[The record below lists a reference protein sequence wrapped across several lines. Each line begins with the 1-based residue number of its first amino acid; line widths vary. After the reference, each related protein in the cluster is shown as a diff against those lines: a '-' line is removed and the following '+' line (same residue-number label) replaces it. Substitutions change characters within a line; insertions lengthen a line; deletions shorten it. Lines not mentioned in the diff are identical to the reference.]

1 MAQATLNA
9 TVVLGGKVD
18 NSFTQMGDALY
29 SVGSMVNGFS
39 QQLINFGK
47 ESIET
52 YRNYEDNL
60 LATEGSLSTIYGRN
74 TRELHN
80 VMTQL
85 DMQLTE
91 WAATTKF
98 HTDDLSNAAS
108 EAANAGW
115 DLDQMLEGLPAA
127 MNLAYAGGLDLSTAL
142 GYILTSSKAAGISF
156 GDMNQFLDEW
166 AYSAKS
172 VYGDIDQFG
181 QAIDRMG
188 ATAKLAGTKEDLLSM
203 LAILHEN
210 GTQGAEAGTLLR
222 NALLR
227 ILAPTD
233 TAKEKMKALG
243 VTQEELDE
251 AMASGEG
258 NLTAAMQRLNEF
270 GFSAYDASGKAKGA
284 VEIFTDLAAAL
295 GRMTEQEQ
303 NDILKT
309 LFGTKGITGGMA
321 AVNEL
326 SDGIYDLNE
335 NLKNGEAE
343 GYTQYLSDLMM
354 SGVSG
359 SIETLSSKIEKL
371 KQVTGGTLAED
382 VKTFSGALGQMVD
395 FVSGMDESWFNAI
408 VGGAEVLAA
417 AGPGLMTA
425 GMGFKLIGTAWG
437 ALQSLPG
444 GEAIMPIVLAA
455 VAVGALA
462 NAIEKYNAV
471 EFKDQFGNLTLDPA
485 PFQEYMNGIT
495 GSFDAATADMR
506 DFSDA
511 AQEAIDKYTELSGQ
525 LSSDLITSMIT
536 EQEIGEGDQ
545 KRLLGLGESMYEAV
559 KTGIG
564 NAYDADAEA
573 ALQLFGGNTEDAGFQ
588 GLLGI
593 LEQGYGE
600 AIERAST
607 LSEQLREAMRSAFSD
622 GVLSED
628 ELSNV
633 RQYMEQ
639 LNEVL
644 ATETEANNYAAT
656 QRMMRKAQTMGLDSA
671 EEIVGMFTE
680 GRDNQIADINEM
692 RDRLLYRLDKSYKS
706 GLIDEQTYNEQV
718 SNVSSGA
725 LQQQRQV
732 ERDIDTAIGRA
743 FGELISGSDF
753 GYMDKAL
760 QPYIQQAIDNYSDP
774 RAMALA
780 RENAQRD
787 LVNTGPFGLPGAGKS
802 RDWQN
807 LMNAYQLTLDAL
819 GGVDEVT
826 QKLVDAE
833 ASGSAEAANQYRN
846 LLAGYQLL
854 SGNESQAYGV
864 TQAVQAEAA
873 ATPSDYSIESARS
886 LIEGPTFDKGA
897 WESFIDTLEHPND
910 TTVSPMER
918 YDWMSE
924 ATKQAMNSAVAGLN
938 SAFDLDKVLADR
950 MPEGADFGKYG
961 QQWAAWQL
969 MNMPTAEA
977 ERYRNPDRAELVN
990 LQTQLTAKQSELDSL
1005 NRRIAAAEAPTN
1017 VNGNV
1022 SYSQEGGNRAPD
1034 ESYQQRASLEGEIA
1048 AIQSSIAALTSAT
1061 AAAAAQSA
1069 AQTPQTSPQ
1078 SSETALN
1085 LNTEGA
1091 TAAKAEVDAVFG
1103 EGVEVSVTFP
1113 DTGSNAGAARSEVE
1127 STLSPD
1133 VNVGVSFPGAVST
1146 AASTHSAIKAQFPP
1160 ITQVVNIVTRGGGGG
1175 GVNVRT
1181 KMAEGGRA
1189 TEPAIFA
1196 EAGKPEW
1203 FIPEENTPRTASLIV
1218 QAAEASGF
1226 SLADLADM
1234 TGAKLFANGGVLGG
1248 QEFSVASMANDP
1260 IPSLVWDDLTPAS
1273 SSESGGGGSDG
1284 GTSGIQVEYSP
1295 VIHAD
1300 NAEGVERVLK
1310 QDKERLRA
1318 MLQEML
1324 EERELM
1330 ESVSAYK

>member
-18 NSFTQMGDALY
+18 NSFTRMGDIL
-29 SVGSMVNGFS
+29 SQMGSMVNGMS
-39 QQLINFGK
+39 RGLINFGK
-47 ESIET
+47 ESINV
-52 YRNYEDNL
+52 YRGYEDSML
-60 LATEGSLSTIYGRN
+60 DAQVALSTTYGRS
-74 TRELHN
+74 TRELAA
-80 VMTQL
+80 VMDQL
-85 DMQLTE
+85 DVQAAE
-91 WAATTKF
+91 WAASSIF
-98 HTDDLSNAAS
+98 HTDDIGNAIAQ
-108 EAANAGW
+108 AAHANW
-115 DLDQMLEGLPAA
+115 DLEMILDGIPAA
-127 MNLAYAGGLDLSTAL
+127 MHLAQAGSIDLSSAID
-142 GYILTSSKAAGISF
+142 YIVKSTNAMGLEFKDVGRFIDEWVYSANSSAGSVQTF
-156 GDMNQFLDEW
+156 GDAMVKMGKTMTFADNQQELF
-166 AYSAKS
+166 
-172 VYGDIDQFG
+172 
-181 QAIDRMG
+181 
-188 ATAKLAGTKEDLLSM
+188 SM
-203 LAILHEN
+203 IAILHDA
-210 GTQGAEAGTLLR
+210 GATGSEAGTLLR
-222 NALLR
+222 NTMIR
-227 ILAPTD
+227 MVAPTQKAQD
-233 TAKEKMKALG
+233 AMEALG
-243 VTQEELDE
+243 VTQADVDE
-251 AMASGEG
+251 AMREVSGD
-258 NLTAAMQRLNEF
+258 TAAAMASLEKY
-270 GFSAYDASGKAKGA
+270 GFSAYDQGGKLKSFMD
-284 VEIFTDLAAAL
+284 IFRDLAL
-295 GRMTEQEQ
+295 TTDKMTEQER
-303 NDILKT
+303 NDVLSS
-309 LFGTKGITGGMA
+309 LFPTRTITGA
-321 AVNEL
+321 LALLDEL
-326 SDGIYDLNE
+326 KDGYYQLYEDLMSG
-335 NLKNGEAE
+335 KAE
-343 GYTQYLSDLMM
+343 GYGEYGADTMM
-354 SGVSG
+354 SGLTGAIETFKSKWEELQRVTGKGLSADVENVAGWLGEIVDKVSG
-359 SIETLSSKIEKL
+359 L
-371 KQVTGGTLAED
+371 
-382 VKTFSGALGQMVD
+382 
-395 FVSGMDESWFNAI
+395 DESHFAAL
-408 VGGAEVLAA
+408 VGAAEALAV
-417 AGPGLMTA
+417 AGPGLTISGGA
-425 GMGFKLIGTAWG
+425 LRLIGTIAGTWTGRIALG
-437 ALQSLPG
+437 A
-444 GEAIMPIVLAA
+444 IA
-455 VAVGALA
+455 VAALA
-462 NAIEKYNAV
+462 NAVEKYNAV

-506 DFSDA
+506 TFSDA

-671 EEIVGMFTE
+671 QEIVDMFSE
-680 GRDNQIADINEM
+680 GRDSQIADINEM

-802 RDWQN
+802 QDWQN

-1248 QEFSVASMANDP
+1248 QEFSAASAANDP
-1260 IPSLVWDDLTPAS
+1260 IPSLVWDDLTPTS
-1273 SSESGGGGSDG
+1273 SSDSGGGGSDG
-1284 GTSGIQVEYSP
+1284 GSSGIQVEYSP

-1318 MLQEML
+1318 MLKEML